1 MALTMKDAVRETNL
15 SPDTLKKYERLG
27 LLIPAR
33 DSSGRRQY
41 SANDIKEAKRIAADM
56 ATRHAAQI
64 ANLHKQS
71 KVTTHD

>member
-27 LLIPAR
+27 LLKPAR

-41 SANDIKEAKRIAADM
+41 SASDMQEAKRIAADM
-56 ATRHAAQI
+56 AQRHAAQI

-71 KVTTHD
+71 KVTTP